1 MSGFNINTACLP
13 DIEMSETKENFK
25 IINNTILPDFR
36 FAKHDNKE
44 FHVFSGELTNP
55 SKCQGDWI
63 AINSDK
69 KISIL
74 TDNKTM
80 QRLKNK
86 KIHWNINDDGVLF
99 SAKIYL

>member
-1 MSGFNINTACLP
+1 VAEPRANI
-13 DIEMSETKENFK
+13 
-25 IINNTILPDFR
+25 FR
-36 FAKHDNKE
+36 I
-44 FHVFSGELTNP
+44 VRGLTNP

-74 TDNKTM
+74 TDNKTLK
-80 QRLKNK
+80 RLKNK